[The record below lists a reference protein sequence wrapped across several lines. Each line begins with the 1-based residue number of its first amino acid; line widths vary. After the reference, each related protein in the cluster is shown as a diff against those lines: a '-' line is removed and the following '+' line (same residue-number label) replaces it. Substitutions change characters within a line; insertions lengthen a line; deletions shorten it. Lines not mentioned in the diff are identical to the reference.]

1 MSFLKERNPVNDF
14 IKVEVYLVTVEE
26 ACIISLLLT
35 LMNIII
41 DSISVLSRLKYFLYR
56 HVRAASLRTTVPIKE
71 IFNSRFWVG
80 GMEGG
85 ALQSV

>member
-14 IKVEVYLVTVEE
+14 IKVEAYLVTVEE

-41 DSISVLSRLKYFLYR
+41 ECILVSSRILISFIGTV
-56 HVRAASLRTTVPIKE
+56 VPIKE
-71 IFNSRFWVG
+71 IFNSRVWVG